1 MLSRGRREDKRMVL
15 IRRYGY
21 WGKRFFCDRRPLE
34 RREHQKIQTVTK
46 IHALKAKESGQK
58 AAVQ

>member
-1 MLSRGRREDKRMVL
+1 MLSRGRREDKRML
-15 IRRYGY
+15 LMKIWL